1 MPVKPLTDQAPQ
13 YERPTRAPDWLPALQ
28 AFDPLSL
35 PGPKDLGETLLGLLA
50 RPTIASKEWVF
61 GQYDQTVRLGAAVL
75 PGKGDAA
82 VVRVERTEKGLA
94 LSVDCNA
101 RFVFLDPYEG
111 ARLAVAECTRNV
123 ACGGG
128 EPLGLT
134 DCLNFGNPERPDI
147 MWQFAEATRGL
158 AAACRELGVPVVSGN
173 VSLYNET
180 DGEAILPTPTVAVVG
195 LLRDVTKTVG
205 LAFRRPG
212 DLIAILGETRGE
224 LGGSEWLLAF
234 HNRLAGRPPRLDAER
249 ERRLQKVVR
258 QLVGSGALASAHDAS
273 EGGLA
278 VALAECCIADQESML
293 GATVQLS
300 LQGVAPHAYLFG
312 EDASRVVV
320 SFPPPFQD
328 EVAAACA
335 AEGVPCA
342 VLGLVGGE
350 RLTLPGLF
358 DVTVAQLSR
367 AWRSGIPA
375 LVRQPGL

>member
-1 MPVKPLTDQAPQ
+1 M
-13 YERPTRAPDWLPALQ
+13 
-28 AFDPLSL
+28 
-35 PGPKDLGETLLGLLA
+35 
-50 RPTIASKEWVF
+50 F
-61 GQYDQTVRLGAAVL
+61 GQYDHTVRLGAAVL

-82 VVRVERTEKGLA
+82 VVRVERSEKGLA

-212 DLIAILGETRGE
+212 DLVAVLGETRGE

-234 HNRLAGRPPRLDAER
+234 HHKLAGRPPRLDVAGEK
-249 ERRLQKVVR
+249 RLQQVVR
-258 QLVGSGALASAHDAS
+258 QLIQSGALASAHDTS

-278 VALAECCIADQESML
+278 VALAECCMADPDVAL
-293 GATVQLS
+293 GAT
-300 LQGVAPHAYLFG
+300 LQVSPGTVAPHAYLFG

-320 SFPPPFQD
+320 SFSPLFQA

-335 AEGVPCA
+335 AAAVPCG
-342 VLGLVGGE
+342 VLGVVGGD
-350 RLTLPGLF
+350 RLTLPGLL
-358 DVTVAQLSR
+358 DVPVGQLSR

-375 LVRQPGL
+375 LMKQPGL

>member
-1 MPVKPLTDQAPQ
+1 
-13 YERPTRAPDWLPALQ
+13 
-28 AFDPLSL
+28 LSL
-35 PGPKDLGETLLGLLA
+35 PAPKDLGEALLALLA
-50 RPTIASKEWVF
+50 RPTIASKEWVY
-61 GQYDQTVRLGAAVL
+61 GQYDHTVRLGAAVL
-75 PGKGDAA
+75 AGKGDAA
-82 VVRVERTEKGLA
+82 VVRVERSEKGLA

-101 RFVFLDPYEG
+101 RFVYLDPYEG
-111 ARLAVAECTRNV
+111 ARLTVAECTRNV

-158 AAACRELGVPVVSGN
+158 SAACRELGVPVVSGN

-205 LAFRRPG
+205 LAFRHAG
-212 DLIAILGETRGE
+212 DLVAVLGETHGE

-234 HNRLAGRPPRLDAER
+234 HDKLAGRPPRLDAAR
-249 ERRLQKVVR
+249 EKSLQHVVR
-258 QLVGSGALASAHDAS
+258 GLVRSGALSSAHDTS

-278 VALAECCIADQESML
+278 VALAECCITEKEGML
-293 GATVQLS
+293 GATVELS
-300 LQGVAPHAYLFG
+300 AGAVAPHAYLFG

-320 SFPPPFQD
+320 SFPASFQN
-328 EVAAACA
+328 EVTSACQAA
-335 AEGVPCA
+335 GVPCA
-342 VLGLVGGE
+342 VLGVVGGD
-350 RLTLPGLF
+350 RLTVPGLF
-358 DVTVAQLSR
+358 DVSVAQLSR

-375 LVRQPGL
+375 LMKQPAG